1 MRGRWAGPPTWV
13 DGRHDLRRDRCA
25 LPRCGADRGGG
36 RRRVGRS
43 RERDGRRRRRARVPK
58 HGRGSHARRGRRP
71 GGGRMSVSMIDLEA
85 LIARGEDAG
94 CISASE
100 IAELAESLHLEEEEV
115 NELHA
120 AIEARGLDITDDC
133 ARTLPEGTPQ
143 KTTYTNT
150 DLALFTTDALQQFL
164 NEAGR
169 HRLLTPQEE
178 LDLARRIE
186 SGDLEAKE
194 RLTTHNLRLVVSIAR
209 KYQGLSE
216 LCLLDLIQE
225 GMLGLIRAVEKF
237 DYRKGFRFS
246 TYATLWI
253 RQAIQRGIADKGRT
267 IRLPVHVAQRERKIA
282 TVERQLSTKL
292 GREPTPEEIAEA
304 AELPLEQVVEMLDV
318 SRTVTSLDKPVGDED
333 DTSLGTLVGS
343 DAASTEEEVEVSLTR
358 QAVRAA
364 VEELPDR
371 ERKFIRLRSGLAGE
385 EGEPLPL
392 SQLQRELGMG
402 REELRAIE
410 RRALQHLARRREL
423 AALSEA
429 A

>member
-1 MRGRWAGPPTWV
+1 MSTGTPS
-13 DGRHDLRRDRCA
+13 A
-25 LPRCGADRGGG
+25 LD
-36 RRRVGRS
+36 V
-43 RERDGRRRRRARVPK
+43 
-58 HGRGSHARRGRRP
+58 
-71 GGGRMSVSMIDLEA
+71 L
-85 LIARGEDAG
+85 LARGEEHTCVNESDISRVVEVMNLDEDAV
-94 CISASE
+94 S
-100 IAELAESLHLEEEEV
+100 
-115 NELHA
+115 ELHA
-120 AIEARGLDITDDC
+120 QLEAKGIEVSDDC
-133 ARTLPEGTPQ
+133 ARVLPDGETPAQ
-143 KTTYTNT
+143 TAYTNV

-178 LDLARRIE
+178 LDLAKRIE
-186 SGDLEAKE
+186 TGDLEAKE
-194 RLTTHNLRLVVSIAR
+194 ALTTHNLRLVVSIAR

-282 TVERQLSTKL
+282 QTERRLSVTL
-292 GREPTPEEIAEA
+292 GREPTPEEIAKA
-304 AELPLEQVVEMLDV
+304 ADLPLDQVTEMLDV
-318 SRTVTSLDKPVGDED
+318 SRTVTSLDKPVGDGED
-333 DTSLGTLVGS
+333 TALGQLVGS
-343 DAASTEEEVEVSLTR
+343 GETSTEEEVEVSLSR

-364 VEELPDR
+364 VEELPER
-371 ERKFIRLRSGLAGE
+371 ERQVIKLRFGLDGE
-385 EGEPLPL
+385 EREPLPL

-410 RRALQHLARRREL
+410 RRALQHLALRREL
-423 AALSEA
+423 AALAEA

>member
-1 MRGRWAGPPTWV
+1 MTVTTAQL
-13 DGRHDLRRDRCA
+13 DA
-25 LPRCGADRGGG
+25 L
-36 RRRVGRS
+36 
-43 RERDGRRRRRARVPK
+43 
-58 HGRGSHARRGRRP
+58 
-71 GGGRMSVSMIDLEA
+71 L
-85 LIARGEDAG
+85 ARGEEAG
-94 CISASE
+94 CIAASE
-100 IAELAESLHLEEEEV
+100 VAELAQTLNLDEDEV
-115 NELHA
+115 NDLHV
-120 AIEARGLDITDDC
+120 AIEKHGLDVSDDC
-133 ARTLPEGTPQ
+133 ARTMPEGKVEPTG
-143 KTTYTNT
+143 YTNH
-150 DLALFTTDALQQFL
+150 DLAVYTTDALQQFL

-178 LDLARRIE
+178 LDLAQRIE
-186 SGDLEAKE
+186 RGDLAAKE
-194 RLTTHNLRLVVSIAR
+194 ALTTHNLRLVVSIAR

-216 LCLLDLIQE
+216 LDLLDLIQE

-282 TVERQLSTKL
+282 TTERQLSSKL

-304 AELPLEQVVEMLDV
+304 AELPLDQVTEMLDV
-318 SRTVTSLDKPVGDED
+318 SRTVTSLDKPVGDDD
-333 DTSLGTLVGS
+333 DTSLGNLVGS
-343 DAASTEEEVEVSLTR
+343 GETSTEEEVEVALSR

-364 VEELPDR
+364 VEQLPDR
-371 ERKFIRLRSGLAGE
+371 ERQVIKLRFGLDGE
-385 EGEPLPL
+385 QRDPLPL

-410 RRALQHLARRREL
+410 RRALQHLALRREL
-423 AALSEA
+423 AALA